1 MYGWIVIENSWRNMT
16 ETTMNVNPRDKSFGI
31 TPLTG
36 HDKAINKIKDR
47 ITSQKDYIGLPFQVS
62 NESRVVCDGLY
73 EFIMNITKFSNE

>member
-1 MYGWIVIENSWRNMT
+1 MT

-36 HDKAINKIKDR
+36 HDKAIYKIKNKIA
-47 ITSQKDYIGLPFQVS
+47 SQKDYIDLPFRVS
-62 NESRVVCDGLY
+62 KESSIVCDGLY